1 MKKVFWLLI
10 SLFVVQMASAQTIT
24 QRGAAYR
31 YNGKHQRTPLG
42 NVTINYDANKRT
54 TLSNESSGEFTLTL
68 EKRKMGD
75 RIGLVTVKKRDM
87 MVFNQHA
94 VDEWSVRKE
103 PLRLILCDADEFER
117 QKENLIAIGKR
128 EAKKR
133 YDRQRADLEQQL
145 AESKIKQQEYEAKL
159 DKAYEELERARKH
172 MDEYADLFARIDESE
187 VDTLAQQAI
196 ELFNRGEV
204 EQAIQ
209 KFEEGRFMEK
219 VRQDNRVIEQAR
231 QMKSTAERVEEE
243 TLDRLESHI
252 NSVKAQVEAYKMRN
266 EWEKAG
272 QLLKELADE
281 MKTLDNIF
289 DYAYFSHKQ
298 NNYQDAETYYKRAL
312 AILEE
317 KDSKESDGYYYQLAT
332 LKNNLAIIYSDT
344 QRFVESE
351 TMYKEALEICRRLAA
366 SNPSAYEP
374 NVAKTLNNL
383 AILYKNT
390 QRFSESE
397 AMNKEAL
404 EIRRR
409 LAASNPSA
417 YEPDVAETLNNL
429 AALYSDT
436 QRFSE
441 SETMYKEAL
450 KIFRNFAVPN
460 PSAYEPYLATTLN
473 NLANLYYKTQR
484 FSEAEAMYK
493 EALQIRRHIAESSP
507 FAYEPDVGQTLN
519 NLANLYYKTQRFSE
533 AESMYKEAL
542 EIHRHLAASNPSAY
556 EPDVAQILYN
566 LAGLY
571 SDTQRFS
578 ESETMYKEVLEIY
591 RCLAASS
598 PSAYE
603 PDVAMTL
610 NNLALLYY
618 KTQRF
623 CEAETLYKESLEI
636 KRRLAASNPSAYE
649 PAVAMTLNNLALLYY
664 KTQRFS
670 EAESMYKEALEI
682 RKRLAASNPSVYEP
696 EVAQTQYNI
705 GLLKF
710 RQEQYAEAIPPFEE
724 ALEIYRRI
732 SKVNPAQQQ
741 GYEGSLYW
749 LSILYS
755 NQKKYD
761 AAYRINQEWLPLM
774 KKRYEANPDDWR
786 KEYAGTLGSQAFCAI
801 FMKHYTEAEQLAV
814 EGLSVDSTKHF
825 IYANLAGSLLF
836 QGKYN
841 EAEKI
846 YRQYKDEL
854 KDGFLDNF
862 KQFAE
867 AGVIPK
873 QYEADVE
880 KIKRMLSE

>member
-1 MKKVFWLLI
+1 MKKIFWLLI

-54 TLSNESSGEFTLTL
+54 TLSNDSSGEFTLTL
-68 EKRKMGD
+68 EKRKTGD

-103 PLRLILCDADEFER
+103 PLRLILCDADEFES

-145 AESKIKQQEYEAKL
+145 KESKIKQQEYEAKL
-159 DKAYEELERARKH
+159 DNAYEELERARKH

-209 KFEEGRFMEK
+209 KFEEGKYMEK

-231 QMKSTAERVEEE
+231 QMKTAKRVEEE

-252 NSVKAQVEAYKMRN
+252 NSVKAQVEAYKMQN

-281 MKTLDNIF
+281 MKTLESIC

-298 NNYQDAETYYKRAL
+298 NNYQDAAAYYKQAL
-312 AILEE
+312 AVLEGKE
-317 KDSKESDGYYYQLAT
+317 SKESDGYYYQIAT
-332 LKNNLAIIYSDT
+332 LKNNLAIIYSGT
-344 QRFVESE
+344 QRLDESE
-351 TMYKEALEICRRLAA
+351 AMYKEALEIIRRLAA

-374 NVAKTLNNL
+374 VVAGTLTNLANLYRKNQRFVESETMCKEALEIYRRLAASNPSAYEPSVAMTLNNLALLYSDTQRFSAAEAMYKEALEIYRRLAASNPAAYEPNVATTLNNLAILYRDTQRFDESETMYKEALEIYRRLAASNPSAYEPDVAVTLNNL

-397 AMNKEAL
+397 TMYKEAL

-409 LAASNPSA
+409 LAASNPAA
-417 YEPDVAETLNNL
+417 YEPDVAVTLNNL
-429 AALYSDT
+429 ALLYSD
-436 QRFSE
+436 
-441 SETMYKEAL
+441 
-450 KIFRNFAVPN
+450 
-460 PSAYEPYLATTLN
+460 
-473 NLANLYYKTQR
+473 TQR

-493 EALQIRRHIAESSP
+493 EAL
-507 FAYEPDVGQTLN
+507 
-519 NLANLYYKTQRFSE
+519 
-533 AESMYKEAL
+533 
-542 EIHRHLAASNPSAY
+542 EICR
-556 EPDVAQILYN
+556 
-566 LAGLY
+566 
-571 SDTQRFS
+571 
-578 ESETMYKEVLEIY
+578 
-591 RCLAASS
+591 
-598 PSAYE
+598 
-603 PDVAMTL
+603 
-610 NNLALLYY
+610 
-618 KTQRF
+618 
-623 CEAETLYKESLEI
+623 
-636 KRRLAASNPSAYE
+636 
-649 PAVAMTLNNLALLYY
+649 
-664 KTQRFS
+664 
-670 EAESMYKEALEI
+670 
-682 RKRLAASNPSVYEP
+682 RLAASNPSVYESN
-696 EVAQTQYNI
+696 VARTQYNI

-710 RQEQYAEAIPPFEE
+710 RQEQYSEAIPPFEE

-741 GYEGSLYW
+741 WYEGALYY
-749 LSILYS
+749 LSKLYPTPK
-755 NQKKYD
+755 NYD

-825 IYANLAGSLLF
+825 LYANLAAALLF

-846 YRQYKDEL
+846 YRQYNGRTERWFPRQL
-854 KDGFLDNF
+854 QTVCRG
-862 KQFAE
+862 
-867 AGVIPK
+867 GC
-873 QYEADVE
+873 Y
-880 KIKRMLSE
+880 S

>member
-1 MKKVFWLLI
+1 MKKIFWLLI

-54 TLSNESSGEFTLTL
+54 TLSNDSSGEFTLTL

-103 PLRLILCDADEFER
+103 PLRLILCDADEFES

-145 AESKIKQQEYEAKL
+145 KESKIKQQEYEAKL
-159 DKAYEELERARKH
+159 DNAYEELERARKH

-209 KFEEGRFMEK
+209 KFEEGKYMEK

-231 QMKSTAERVEEE
+231 QMKSTAKRVEEE

-252 NSVKAQVEAYKMRN
+252 NSVKAQVEAYKMQN

-281 MKTLDNIF
+281 MKTLESIC

-298 NNYQDAETYYKRAL
+298 NNYQDAAAYYKQAL
-312 AILEE
+312 AVLEGKE
-317 KDSKESDGYYYQLAT
+317 SKESDGYYYQIAT
-332 LKNNLAIIYSDT
+332 LKNNLAIIYSGT
-344 QRFVESE
+344 QRLDESE
-351 TMYKEALEICRRLAA
+351 AMYKEALEICKRLAVSNPAVYEPDVATTLNNLANLYSDIQRFDESETMYYEALEIIRRLAA

-374 NVAKTLNNL
+374 VVAGTLNNLANLYRKNQRFVESETMCKEALEIYRRLAASNPSAYEPSVAMTLNNLALLYSDTQRFSAAEAMYKEALEIYRRLAASNPAAYEPNVATTLNNLAILYRDTQRFDESETMYKEALEIYRRLAASNPSAYEPDVAVTLNNL

-397 AMNKEAL
+397 TMYKEAL

-409 LAASNPSA
+409 LAASNPAA
-417 YEPDVAETLNNL
+417 YEPDVAVTLNNL
-429 AALYSDT
+429 ALLYSD
-436 QRFSE
+436 
-441 SETMYKEAL
+441 
-450 KIFRNFAVPN
+450 
-460 PSAYEPYLATTLN
+460 
-473 NLANLYYKTQR
+473 TQR

-493 EALQIRRHIAESSP
+493 EAL
-507 FAYEPDVGQTLN
+507 
-519 NLANLYYKTQRFSE
+519 
-533 AESMYKEAL
+533 
-542 EIHRHLAASNPSAY
+542 EICR
-556 EPDVAQILYN
+556 
-566 LAGLY
+566 
-571 SDTQRFS
+571 
-578 ESETMYKEVLEIY
+578 
-591 RCLAASS
+591 
-598 PSAYE
+598 
-603 PDVAMTL
+603 
-610 NNLALLYY
+610 
-618 KTQRF
+618 
-623 CEAETLYKESLEI
+623 
-636 KRRLAASNPSAYE
+636 
-649 PAVAMTLNNLALLYY
+649 
-664 KTQRFS
+664 
-670 EAESMYKEALEI
+670 
-682 RKRLAASNPSVYEP
+682 RLAASNPSVYESN
-696 EVAQTQYNI
+696 VARTQYNI

-710 RQEQYAEAIPPFEE
+710 RQEQYSEAIPPFEE

-741 GYEGSLYW
+741 WYEGALYY
-749 LSILYS
+749 LSKLYPTPK
-755 NQKKYD
+755 NYD

-825 IYANLAGSLLF
+825 LYANLAAALLF

-862 KQFAE
+862 KQFVE

-873 QYEADVE
+873 EREADVE
-880 KIKRMLSE
+880 KIKKMLSE